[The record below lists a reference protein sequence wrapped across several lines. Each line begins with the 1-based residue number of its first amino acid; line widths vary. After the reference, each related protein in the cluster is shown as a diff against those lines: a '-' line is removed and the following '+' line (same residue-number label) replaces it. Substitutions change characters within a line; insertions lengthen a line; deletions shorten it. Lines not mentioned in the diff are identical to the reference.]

1 MLILDFQMSL
11 IIFVD
16 FLGVSRTFF
25 FLINIFFFP
34 FIGGS

>member
-25 FLINIFFFP
+25 FFNKYIFLP
-34 FIGGS
+34 FYWW